1 MGSVVA
7 SGDTE
12 HEGIKEGKRED
23 WKMSG
28 KIKEKVEDLINKE
41 IDKDGVKFD
50 VENVTQEEGFFSF
63 TISPRREN

>member
-1 MGSVVA
+1 
-7 SGDTE
+7 
-12 HEGIKEGKRED
+12 
-23 WKMSG
+23 MSG